1 MNIDRPSP
9 SEHHTPSS
17 SSQREERYELT
28 SLNQILLPLRPQ
40 VEILNV
46 VKTKEFT
53 HTPIFDNTLLH
64 ETGMYSEFE
73 LIFRMIGWE
82 DAWEINEQGSK
93 LLTMEFISSLDFDD
107 DNVSF
112 RMFNKPFTLTWKT
125 VCVALGFSDQCVV
138 NIANVLKDFN
148 KDDFWENIIAK
159 QPERKQK
166 YTTEEVHH
174 PTLRFMLKWLA
185 FTFFPREE
193 LNTIT

>member
-1 MNIDRPSP
+1 MEIDPPSP

-53 HTPIFDNTLLH
+53 HTPIFDSTLLH
-64 ETGMYSEFE
+64 ETGMDSEFK

-82 DAWEINEQGSK
+82 DAWEITEQGSK

-125 VCVALGFSDQCVV
+125 ISVALGFSDQCVV
-138 NIANVLKDFN
+138 NIADVLKDFN
-148 KDDFWENIIAK
+148 KDDF
-159 QPERKQK
+159 
-166 YTTEEVHH
+166 
-174 PTLRFMLKWLA
+174 
-185 FTFFPREE
+185 
-193 LNTIT
+193 